1 MIGELK
7 VGGERVNQLASS
19 LVVARQAAELETLE
33 ESLGKLTTARLRART
48 LVHALV
54 PPLCETLGHHSTK
67 RDPGVMRVA
76 ALHLVAGELWKS
88 EAVAAD
94 VLQKDFVLQTRELV
108 LVPTLTVALLELAEP
123 RDNVVAAILWHS
135 SDLPLHIHVSS
146 SSVVFLCIFS
156 FHVFFKFFLAF
167 MHNICA

>member
-1 MIGELK
+1 MVWKLE
-7 VGGERVNQLASS
+7 VGWERVDQLASS

-94 VLQKDFVLQTRELV
+94 VLQKGFVL
-108 LVPTLTVALLELAEP
+108 
-123 RDNVVAAILWHS
+123 
-135 SDLPLHIHVSS
+135 
-146 SSVVFLCIFS
+146 
-156 FHVFFKFFLAF
+156 
-167 MHNICA
+167 